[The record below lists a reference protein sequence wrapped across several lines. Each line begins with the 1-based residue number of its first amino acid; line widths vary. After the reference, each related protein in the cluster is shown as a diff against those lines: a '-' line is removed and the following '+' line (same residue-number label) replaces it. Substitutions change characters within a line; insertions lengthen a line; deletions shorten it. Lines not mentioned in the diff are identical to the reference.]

1 MDGLLSNKSEALA
14 ESIKDISFKCKMEM
28 ENFISTEQ
36 YFERKADVKKYT
48 FVYNGKKESKKTP
61 EFYDYLDNW
70 KKHSF
75 QWKDGSISY
84 EVTLPSDEKHL
95 IKKIQT

>member
-1 MDGLLSNKSEALA
+1 MDGLLSSKSEALA

-48 FVYNGKKESKKTP
+48 FVYNGKKENKKTLN
-61 EFYDYLDNW
+61 FM
-70 KKHSF
+70 
-75 QWKDGSISY
+75 I
-84 EVTLPSDEKHL
+84 TLIIEKSTVFNGKMALYHTKL
-95 IKKIQT
+95 HCPQTKSTW